1 MNKNKIQE
9 LFNSLIS
16 QYNLRAIKIEGEMW
30 YALNDLPLNP
40 ITIRRTLQ
48 NLRNSLTTSSR
59 NSNFEQENTKLITN
73 SDVHSVNIRNFNTE
87 LNNRGEKFGNFEMI
101 NFLTMTSNRLGN
113 EYKIELIKILK
124 EIHENG
130 FYIDNNLTDEN
141 VEKLKLRLKDAQIK
155 MERITGKW
163 YYLHDLHF
171 DNGVTITVAEQE
183 EIINE
188 VWKNKNGE
196 VKTSAHNKVLTK
208 NGKLMISEIGIKQ
221 MKVNY
226 INRAKQTQ
234 KQKSENII

>member
-16 QYNLRAIKIEGEMW
+16 QYNLRAIKVKGEIW
-30 YALNDLPLNP
+30 CALRDLPLQP
-40 ITIRRTLQ
+40 RAIEKALERLKIQ
-48 NLRNSLTTSSR
+48 LTTSGR
-59 NSNFEQENTKLITN
+59 NPNFVQDNIKLITN
-73 SDVHSVNIRNFNTE
+73 SDVVSADSRNFDTE
-87 LNNRGEKFGNFEMI
+87 LNNFGENFGNFKII
-101 NFLTMTSNRLGN
+101 NYLIMNSRLGS
-113 EYKIELIKILK
+113 EYKVEVVNILD
-124 EIHENG
+124 EIRVNG

-141 VEKLKLRLKDAQIK
+141 VKKLKLRLKDAQIK

-221 MKVNY
+221 MKINY